1 MGYVKLR
8 HFDWALFFVVLILF
22 VLGMVAIYSV
32 DLSHS
37 PQDFFN
43 FKKQAIFGAVGLFLF
58 FVFSLI
64 DWRVWRNS
72 SRFLYVLGF
81 LMLLAVLF
89 LGQTRRASTGWFSI
103 AGVSIQPVEIAKLCL
118 IIGGAA
124 FFSRLGLIS
133 NWRDAAKSIFIL
145 LLYLIPVAVQPD
157 LGGALIL
164 FFIWLGM
171 FLALKIP
178 RKYLVTLA
186 VIGTVLAVTG
196 WFFFLHDYQK
206 ERLLVFVQPNRDPL
220 GRGYNISQALVAIG
234 SGGLWGQGLGGGS
247 QSQLRFLPEAQT
259 DFIFAVLAEELGF
272 AAISLLLTAWIFLL
286 YCLVNI
292 AKRATDNF
300 SLFVLVGTIVLLGA
314 EAAANI
320 GMNLGLLPVAGLTLP
335 FVSLGGSSLVT
346 KFALLGIAQSIRIRS
361 Y

>member
-1 MGYVKLR
+1 MKLR

-22 VLGMVAIYSV
+22 ILGMVAIYSI
-32 DLSHS
+32 DLSRA

-43 FKKQAIFGAVGLFLF
+43 FKKQAVFGVLGLFLF
-58 FVFSLI
+58 FIFSLV

-72 SRFLYVLGF
+72 SRFLYVFGF

-89 LGQTRRASTGWFSI
+89 LGQTRRASTGWFSV
-103 AGVSIQPVEIAKLCL
+103 GGLSIQPVELAKLCL

-133 NWRDAAKSIFIL
+133 NWRDVGKSVFIL
-145 LLYLIPVAVQPD
+145 LLYLIPVAIQPD

-164 FFIWLGM
+164 FVIWLGM

-178 RKYLVTLA
+178 KKYLAILA
-186 VIGTVLAVTG
+186 AVGAVLAVMV
-196 WFFFLHDYQK
+196 WFFFMHDYQK
-206 ERLLVFVQPNRDPL
+206 DRLLVFIQPDRDPL

-234 SGGLWGQGLGGGS
+234 SGGFLGQGLGGGS

-272 AAISLLLTAWIFLL
+272 AAVTFIIGAWIFLL

-292 AKRATDNF
+292 AKRASDNF
-300 SLFVLVGTIVLLGA
+300 SLFFLVGTIVLLGA
-314 EAAANI
+314 EAAANV

-346 KFALLGIAQSIRIRS
+346 KFVLLGVAQSMRIRS